1 MKNKAKRPV
10 TDKSGPRALEAQVRV
25 FGCRQFARAIIT
37 FLWPPPARIPP
48 TAWYGQTAFRAA
60 SIFEP
65 VLLHV
70 VPRAANQRRLAC
82 WAQRVRTVA
91 VNISLIHVVKPN
103 LQRDLAGRV
112 QCFRRVGRLV
122 P

>member
-10 TDKSGPRALEAQVRV
+10 TDKSGLGALEVQVRV
-25 FGCRQFARAIIT
+25 FGRRKFARAIINL
-37 FLWPPPARIPP
+37 LWRPPARIRP
-48 TAWYGQTAFRAA
+48 TPWYGQTAFRAA

-70 VPRAANQRRLAC
+70 VPRAANQRRLAR

-91 VNISLIHVVKPN
+91 VDIPLIDVVQPR
-103 LQRDLAGRV
+103 LESDLAGRV
-112 QCFRRVGRLV
+112 QCFRRGARLV